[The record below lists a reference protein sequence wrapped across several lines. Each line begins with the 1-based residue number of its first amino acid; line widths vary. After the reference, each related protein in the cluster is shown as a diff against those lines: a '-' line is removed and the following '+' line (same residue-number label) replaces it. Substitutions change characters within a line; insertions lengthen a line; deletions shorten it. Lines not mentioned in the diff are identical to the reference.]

1 MLLLSLPPI
10 GWIALQTANGE
21 CKGDYTLPQRA
32 QMLLLRWLNFGPE
45 QGGLQCNENSL
56 TTTTARVR
64 AEEGGRLGV
73 KIYVLG

>member
-1 MLLLSLPPI
+1 ML
-10 GWIALQTANGE
+10 
-21 CKGDYTLPQRA
+21 
-32 QMLLLRWLNFGPE
+32 LLLRWLNFGPE

-64 AEEGGRLGV
+64 AEEDGRLGV